1 MDIKFQPSTKLFKF
15 GKSRF
20 LTYGEALALKL
31 KYETATAQL
40 FPNENLEVV

>member
-1 MDIKFQPSTKLFKF
+1 MDIKYQPSTKLFKF

-20 LTYGEALALKL
+20 LTYSEALSLKL

-40 FPNENLEVV
+40 FPNEKLEVV